1 MQEEKPTKV
10 QRRELLRLR
19 MEGKRSYR
27 LIKGIARWMDR
38 YFLDPILGF
47 IPAGDLISA
56 GLILPYLYVAI
67 FQVRSLPL
75 TLALLCNV
83 LLDVA
88 MGLIPFWIGD
98 VLDFFH
104 RSYTKNYEL
113 IVGFVEG
120 DEAMI
125 KRVNKRAIWMALL
138 LILLCVLIYFLFWAA
153 GWFFNVVIGFISSLF
168 SV

>member
-1 MQEEKPTKV
+1 MQEEKPTKAQ
-10 QRRELLRLR
+10 QREMLRLR

-27 LIKGIARWMDR
+27 LIKGIAHWMDR

-153 GWFFNVVIGFISSLF
+153 GWFFNIVVGFISSLF
-168 SV
+168 

>member
-1 MQEEKPTKV
+1 MQEEKPTKAQ
-10 QRRELLRLR
+10 QREMLRLR

-56 GLILPYLYVAI
+56 SLILPYLYVAI

-125 KRVNKRAIWMALL
+125 KRVNKRAIWMVLL

-168 SV
+168 

>member
-1 MQEEKPTKV
+1 MQEEKPTKAQ
-10 QRRELLRLR
+10 QREMLRLR

-104 RSYTKNYEL
+104 RSYRKNYEL

>member
-83 LLDVA
+83 LIDVA

-153 GWFFNVVIGFISSLF
+153 GWFFNAVIGFISSLF
-168 SV
+168 

>member
-1 MQEEKPTKV
+1 MQEEKPTKAQ
-10 QRRELLRLR
+10 QREMLRLR

-104 RSYTKNYEL
+104 RSYRKNYEL

-168 SV
+168 

>member
-1 MQEEKPTKV
+1 MQEEKPTKAQ
-10 QRRELLRLR
+10 QREMRRLR

-56 GLILPYLYVAI
+56 GLILPYLYVAV

-104 RSYTKNYEL
+104 RSYRKNYEL

-153 GWFFNVVIGFISSLF
+153 GWFFNLIVGFITSLF
-168 SV
+168 

>member
-19 MEGKRSYR
+19 VEGKRSYR

-153 GWFFNVVIGFISSLF
+153 GWFFNAVIGFISSLF
-168 SV
+168 

>member
-153 GWFFNVVIGFISSLF
+153 GWFFNAVISFISSLF
-168 SV
+168 

>member
-1 MQEEKPTKV
+1 MQEEKLMKV
-10 QRRELLRLR
+10 QRREQRRLR
-19 MEGKRSYR
+19 IEGKRSYR
-27 LIKGIARWMDR
+27 LIKGIAKWMDR
-38 YFLDPILGF
+38 FYLDPILGF
-47 IPAGDLISA
+47 VPAGDLISA

-104 RSYTKNYEL
+104 KSYTKNSEL

-138 LILLCVLIYFLFWAA
+138 LVLLCVLIYFLFWAA
-153 GWFFNVVIGFISSLF
+153 GWFFSTVIGFISGLF
-168 SV
+168 

>member
-1 MQEEKPTKV
+1 MQEEKPTKA
-10 QRRELLRLR
+10 QQRELLRLR

-56 GLILPYLYVAI
+56 GLTLPYLYVAI

-153 GWFFNVVIGFISSLF
+153 GWFFNAVIGFISSLF
-168 SV
+168 

>member
-67 FQVRSLPL
+67 FHVRSLPL

-153 GWFFNVVIGFISSLF
+153 GWFFNAVIGFISSLF
-168 SV
+168 

>member
-153 GWFFNVVIGFISSLF
+153 GWFFNAVIGFISSMF
-168 SV
+168 

>member
-1 MQEEKPTKV
+1 MQEEKPTKA
-10 QRRELLRLR
+10 QQRELLRLR

-56 GLILPYLYVAI
+56 GLILPYLDVAI

-98 VLDFFH
+98 VLVFFH
-104 RSYTKNYEL
+104 RSYRKNYEL

>member
-1 MQEEKPTKV
+1 MQEEKPTKA
-10 QRRELLRLR
+10 QQRELLRLR

-104 RSYTKNYEL
+104 RSYRKNYEL

-120 DEAMI
+120 DEAII

>member
-1 MQEEKPTKV
+1 MQEEKPTKA
-10 QRRELLRLR
+10 QQRELLRLR

-104 RSYTKNYEL
+104 RSYRKNYEL

>member
-1 MQEEKPTKV
+1 MQEEKPTKA
-10 QRRELLRLR
+10 QQRELLRLR

-104 RSYTKNYEL
+104 RSYRKNYEL

-168 SV
+168 

>member
-1 MQEEKPTKV
+1 
-10 QRRELLRLR
+10 
-19 MEGKRSYR
+19 
-27 LIKGIARWMDR
+27 
-38 YFLDPILGF
+38 
-47 IPAGDLISA
+47 
-56 GLILPYLYVAI
+56 VAI

-104 RSYTKNYEL
+104 KSYTKNSEL

-138 LILLCVLIYFLFWAA
+138 LVLLCVLIYFLFWAA
-153 GWFFNVVIGFISSLF
+153 GWFFSTVIGFISGLF
-168 SV
+168 

>member
-113 IVGFVEG
+113 IVGFMEG

-153 GWFFNVVIGFISSLF
+153 GWFFNAVIGFISSLF
-168 SV
+168 

>member
-1 MQEEKPTKV
+1 MQEEKPTKA
-10 QRRELLRLR
+10 QQRELLRLR

-153 GWFFNVVIGFISSLF
+153 GWFFNAVIGFISSLF
-168 SV
+168 

>member
-153 GWFFNVVIGFISSLF
+153 GWFFNAVIGFISSLF
-168 SV
+168 

>member
-1 MQEEKPTKV
+1 MQEEKPTKA
-10 QRRELLRLR
+10 QQRELLRLR

-88 MGLIPFWIGD
+88 MGLIPFWVGD

-104 RSYTKNYEL
+104 RSYRKNYEL